1 MKNQFKKYILLFTLS
16 ASLFS
21 ACKKDFGDL
30 NKNPNTP
37 LAANTKYLFASAVI
51 GTRGIPNGA
60 AGLLYVQHMAE
71 FIYTN
76 ESRYQQIQYSYDGIY
91 SGPVQ
96 DLQRIIKL
104 NTDPA
109 TKSLKE
115 VLDNGTNANQIGYAR
130 ILKAFLMLQITD
142 RWGNVPY
149 TQAGLGLENAQPKF
163 DTQKFIYND
172 LLKELK
178 EAPLQIVAAQPNDP
192 LYGAVGTDYLKW
204 KRWANS
210 LRAIVALRMMKTEDV
225 AIAKVAFAEAVAAG
239 LMTSN
244 ADNAIINYQGNSTY
258 ESPWYTNYTRNGRY
272 DYGVSQ
278 TVIDNRMV
286 PNADPRLPIFSRTAG
301 SPAVYKGIPYGVS
314 DQFAYGDDGA
324 LLGRAI
330 SSNVFPLQLTTY
342 SQMCFTM
349 AEAALE
355 GWIPGGDAEMINWYI
370 KGIDASMDQWAA
382 IQVSTA
388 ATPAV
393 TITAANKLTYEA
405 QPSVLLT
412 AAQTHNQKLEKIQTQ
427 KWLNF
432 YMSNGYEAWAEWRRT
447 GYPVLTPAPDAA
459 NSDKQIPRRQA
470 YPKTESDLN
479 KANYDAAVA
488 AQGPDALSTRVWWD
502 RP

>member
-1 MKNQFKKYILLFTLS
+1 MKNQFKIYVLMMAVSVSLLT
-16 ASLFS
+16 

-30 NKNPNTP
+30 NSNPNVP
-37 LAANTKYLFASAVI
+37 LSANTKYLFSSAVI

-91 SGPVQ
+91 AGPVQ

-115 VLDNGTNANQIGYAR
+115 VLDNGSNENQIGFAR
-130 ILKAFLMLQITD
+130 ILKAFVMLQITD

-149 TQAGLGLENAQPKF
+149 REAGLGETNSQPKF

-178 EAPLQIVAAQPNDP
+178 EAPLQLVTAQPNDP
-192 LYGAVGTDYLKW
+192 LFGGDITKW
-204 KRWANS
+204 KKWANS

-225 AIAKVAFAEAVAAG
+225 AVAKAAFSEAVTAG
-239 LMTSN
+239 LMASN
-244 ADNAIINYQGNSTY
+244 ADNAIFNYQSNATY
-258 ESPWYTNYTRNGRY
+258 ESPWYTNYVRNGRT

-278 TVIDNRMV
+278 TVVDNNMK
-286 PNADPRLPIFSRTAG
+286 PNADPRLPVFSRTVG
-301 SPAVYKGIPYGVS
+301 SPAVYKGIPYGVT
-314 DQFAYGDDGA
+314 DQYSAGVDGA

-330 SSNVFPLQLTTY
+330 YAQNFPLQLTTY
-342 SQMCFTM
+342 AQMCFTM
-349 AEAALE
+349 SEAVLE
-355 GWIPGGDAEMINWYI
+355 GWVAGSDAEMISWYN
-370 KGIDASMDQWAA
+370 KGIEASMDQWSA
-382 IQVSTA
+382 VSTN
-388 ATPAV
+388 PIV
-393 TITAANKLTYEA
+393 SITTAQKTAYEA
-405 QPSVLLT
+405 MPNVLLT
-412 AAQTHNQKLEKIQTQ
+412 AGQTHDQKLEKIQTQ

-432 YMSNGYEAWAEWRRT
+432 YMNNGYEAWAEWRRT
-447 GYPVLTPAPDAA
+447 GYPVLVPARDAA
-459 NSDKQIPRRQA
+459 NADKKIPRRQA

-479 KANYDAAVA
+479 KVNYDAAVA
-488 AQGPDALSTRVWWD
+488 AQGPDALSTRLWWD
-502 RP
+502 RS

>member
-1 MKNQFKKYILLFTLS
+1 MKNQFKKYLLLMVAG
-16 ASLFS
+16 ASFLS

-30 NKNPNTP
+30 NTNPNTP
-37 LAANTKYLFASAVI
+37 LSPSTKFLFASAVI
-51 GTRGIPNGA
+51 GTRGVPNGA

-76 ESRYQQIQYSYDGIY
+76 ESRYSQIQYSYDGIY
-91 SGPVQ
+91 AGPIQ

-109 TKSLKE
+109 TKATKE
-115 VLDNGTNANQIGYAR
+115 VTDNGSNANQIGYAR

-149 TQAGLGLENAQPKF
+149 TESGLGLLNTQPKF

-178 EAPLQIVAAQPNDP
+178 EAPLQLTTAQPNDP
-192 LYGAVGTDYLKW
+192 LFGGDITKW
-204 KRWANS
+204 KKWANS
-210 LRAIVALRMMKTEDV
+210 LRAVIALRMMKTEDV
-225 AIAKVAFAEAVAAG
+225 ATAKVAFTEAVAAG

-244 ADNAIINYQGNSTY
+244 ADNAIFAYQANSTY
-258 ESPWYTNYTRNGRY
+258 ESPWYTNYVRNGRI

-278 TVIDNRMV
+278 TVVDKNMV
-286 PNADPRLPIFSRTAG
+286 INADPRLPIFSRTVG
-301 SPAVYKGIPYGVS
+301 SPAAYKGIPYGVT
-314 DQFAYGDDGA
+314 DQYTAGVDGA

-330 SSNVFPLQLTTY
+330 YSNVFPLQLTTY

-349 AEAALE
+349 SEAALE
-355 GWIPGGDAEMINWYI
+355 GWIPGGDAEMISWYI

-382 IQVSTA
+382 IQASTN

-405 QPSVLLT
+405 QPNVLLT
-412 AAQTHNQKLEKIQTQ
+412 AALTHNQKLEKIQTQ

-432 YMSNGYEAWAEWRRT
+432 YMNNGYEAWAEWRRT
-447 GYPVLTPAPDAA
+447 GYPVLVPARDAA
-459 NSDKQIPRRQA
+459 NADKQIPRRQA

-488 AQGPDALSTRVWWD
+488 AQGPDALSTRLWWD